1 MRLAVAQLVPGVDR
15 FGLVLGLLVLSYLV
29 MALGGSSAPRLIEG
43 SFAVVALW
51 LALHASAV
59 GPRVRLVTS
68 AMLLAALVA
77 VVVITQSV
85 ADNTARGVGEL
96 WFVVIFLLTL
106 IAVLRRVLVHQ
117 EVTLETICGALSAY
131 LLLGMMFAAVLR
143 RAGRPR
149 PPATVRAGRR
159 SQHPAA
165 AVLLVHDPHDLGVRR
180 CHRGHGH
187 RPRGCDPRGDRR
199 PDLPRDAHRAPRH
212 QLRWSPPDR
221 LDGRGQYVV
230 VDPSVADGELGI
242 TLVGTLVGRRNRGC
256 WSRPGSR
263 RW

>member
-1 MRLAVAQLVPGVDR
+1 MRLAVTQLVPGVDR

-85 ADNTARGVGEL
+85 ADNTARGLGEL

-131 LLLGMMFAAVLR
+131 LLLGMMFAAVYGALADLGHQQLFVQVAEPSIPQR
-143 RAGRPR
+143 QYFSFTTLTTLGYGDVTAATDIGRAV
-149 PPATVRAGRR
+149 ATLEAIGGQIFLVTLIARLVTNFAGRR
-159 SQHPAA
+159 PT
-165 AVLLVHDPHDLGVRR
+165 G
-180 CHRGHGH
+180 
-187 RPRGCDPRGDRR
+187 
-199 PDLPRDAHRAPRH
+199 
-212 QLRWSPPDR
+212 
-221 LDGRGQYVV
+221 
-230 VDPSVADGELGI
+230 
-242 TLVGTLVGRRNRGC
+242 
-256 WSRPGSR
+256 
-263 RW
+263 